1 MLERMKKDFI
11 ATKIYAA
18 DLQSSLKSK
27 NQILEIE
34 NSKSQRTKEERL
46 QSKSTF
52 DSLMRNIELEQK
64 ERKKRIE
71 ELQECIKNKEESV
84 QRRIER
90 QKRNQDIA
98 EAAANE
104 NKDSS
109 ELKMRESL
117 YIQRLWN
124 AFMRKKMEK
133 EMKESFVI
141 DDAFKSIKT
150 ATGVTDVQEM
160 VRKFLTREQT
170 YSQLLMNVSES
181 ERSIDKLKKDNEE
194 LRGRLHE
201 LKIDAGENGSGNGMM
216 DEEIIEL
223 NQTLANVQ
231 KDYSLLQ
238 EKFKKINIVNDQVS
252 SWSKKVYSKFSTLIQ
267 GSDGTVKPGTDIVQI
282 FKGMNT
288 VVVGEL
294 DKIMERAR
302 QNEGEDAN
310 MNFGEVFDDFEHKDF
325 TAKNVR
331 VRPISGFTH
340 GDETRDGRQ
349 SNISKG
355 NTEGNDEGEDNYN
368 RLAAL
373 ELEDQRKAIKTKHRE
388 ALEEIR
394 RKQAQAAKE
403 AEAKKAKQ

>member
-1 MLERMKKDFI
+1 
-11 ATKIYAA
+11 
-18 DLQSSLKSK
+18 
-27 NQILEIE
+27 
-34 NSKSQRTKEERL
+34 
-46 QSKSTF
+46 
-52 DSLMRNIELEQK
+52 
-64 ERKKRIE
+64 
-71 ELQECIKNKEESV
+71 
-84 QRRIER
+84 
-90 QKRNQDIA
+90 
-98 EAAANE
+98 
-104 NKDSS
+104 
-109 ELKMRESL
+109 
-117 YIQRLWN
+117 
-124 AFMRKKMEK
+124 
-133 EMKESFVI
+133 
-141 DDAFKSIKT
+141 
-150 ATGVTDVQEM
+150 
-160 VRKFLTREQT
+160 
-170 YSQLLMNVSES
+170 
-181 ERSIDKLKKDNEE
+181 
-194 LRGRLHE
+194 
-201 LKIDAGENGSGNGMM
+201 
-216 DEEIIEL
+216 
-223 NQTLANVQ
+223 
-231 KDYSLLQ
+231 
-238 EKFKKINIVNDQVS
+238 
-252 SWSKKVYSKFSTLIQ
+252 
-267 GSDGTVKPGTDIVQI
+267 
-282 FKGMNT
+282 MNT